1 MNLTE
6 LKQKTAS
13 ELTELAITTGV
24 EGMARA
30 RKQDI
35 IFALLKAHAKN
46 GEDIYGD
53 GVLEILQDG
62 FGFFEVGGQFL
73 SGRTG

>member
-6 LKQKTAS
+6 LKTTPVPELIEIAS
-13 ELTELAITTGV
+13 NMGI
-24 EGMARA
+24 EGMSRA

-35 IFALLKAHAKN
+35 IFAILKAHAKS

-62 FGFFEVGGQFL
+62 FGF
-73 SGRTG
+73 R